1 MTITS
6 SDSNKHTADEAVD
19 FSALLNAP
27 KETQQQVLKQV
38 NQHLINLSPEER
50 IQWASDNLPGTHA
63 LSSSFGIQSALML
76 HLLTVKQPDIPVIL
90 TDTGYLFDET
100 YQFIDQL
107 TERLGLNL
115 KVYQSSMSTAW
126 QLARFGKE
134 WEKGIEGIESYNR
147 RNKVEPMQRALT
159 EIGVSVWH
167 SGLRRDQA
175 GSRQSLEVLEIRGT
189 RYKFLPIID
198 LNNKQVYQYLTKH
211 DLPYHPLWEQ
221 GYVSLGDTHT
231 SRPLEAGM
239 SEEDTRFFGLKR
251 ECGLHFDI

>member
-6 SDSNKHTADEAVD
+6 CDSDTLIAGDAVD

-27 KETQQQVLKQV
+27 KEIQQQTLSQV
-38 NQHLINLSPEER
+38 NELLIELSPQER
-50 IQWASDNLPGTHA
+50 IEWAYNNLPGTHA

-76 HLLTVKQPDIPVIL
+76 HLLTSHQSDIPVIL
-90 TDTGYLFDET
+90 TDTGHLFEET

-107 TERLGLNL
+107 TQRLSLNL
-115 KVYQSSMSTAW
+115 KVYQSPMSTAW
-126 QLARFGKE
+126 QLASFGKE
-134 WEKGIEGIESYNR
+134 WEKGLEGIESYNR

-159 EIGVSVWH
+159 EIGVGVWY

-175 GSRQSLEVLEIRGT
+175 GSRKSLEVLEIRGT

-221 GYVSLGDTHT
+221 GYVSLGDVHT

-251 ECGLHFDI
+251 ECGLHYEI

>member
-1 MTITS
+1 
-6 SDSNKHTADEAVD
+6 
-19 FSALLNAP
+19 
-27 KETQQQVLKQV
+27 
-38 NQHLINLSPEER
+38 
-50 IQWASDNLPGTHA
+50 
-63 LSSSFGIQSALML
+63 ML

-90 TDTGYLFDET
+90 TDTGHLFTET

-107 TERLGLNL
+107 TERLNLNL

-134 WEKGIEGIESYNR
+134 WENGVEGIELYNR
-147 RNKVEPMQRALT
+147 RNKVEPMQRALK
-159 EIGVSVWH
+159 EIGVGVWY
-167 SGLRRDQA
+167 SGLRREQA
-175 GSRQSLEVLEIRGT
+175 GSRQSLEVLEIRGA

-221 GYVSLGDTHT
+221 GYVSLGDVHT

-251 ECGLHFDI
+251 ECGLHYEI